1 MTENRI
7 DQLLDIWRTAGL
19 LPLPEQFNAEA
30 DTGSDRGYWK
40 WADQRILLRALSAQ
54 IAAYGTESNHV
65 DLILTAERFQ
75 QVVPDI
81 NRLREALQS
90 ERAWFDGQFDDFLA
104 AARKASQPPRM
115 QRLADRLDLSD
126 VELDILR
133 LIISAVCNSRFS
145 RFRGRLGSLD
155 VGEIGNLLD
164 LEANDL
170 FGHLASD
177 AALIKAEVIRLEKD
191 ILGGFRS
198 ADVLI
203 DFPMVKAL
211 RGLALT
217 DEDLH
222 VINGT
227 VVGQLL
233 QEEGLETGSA
243 RQPDKSRLEDD
254 LDLDEDDLEDDLE
267 DNGASDFA
275 PEDADGFDLDDDL
288 EPASGDGI
296 DDRAAGEGQTSGFLT
311 ENRSDREAYASNAEY
326 LDDHMAWFA
335 ACRNWKSLLIEGP
348 DGISSFGEKRSYS
361 ATLRELES
369 RAKIIRARIV
379 RRIEVTRA
387 AKGFTPRGEQLKAKW
402 QLDDFEKH
410 VLLIAAGLAASIQ
423 FREKLDSPRGLE
435 IGDLLTL
442 LCDSLDEQVA
452 ARRYFYKNATL
463 VKNGLINL
471 RGTNFGTDLLDVDVN
486 IDQRLTDYLLGVDAE
501 STSLVE
507 GSHLYTPSV
516 SVDRVVLPER
526 IKSLILNAVQGFPA
540 FQRERERCG
549 LDQLLDY
556 GRGIVML
563 FYGASGTG
571 KTMMANA
578 LATLLGKKVLLI
590 NFPTIGLNSA
600 DEILKLLFREAE
612 LNDAVLFFDECDG
625 IFQDRDANAG
635 ISLLLSELERYPGL
649 VIMAT
654 NRPFELD
661 EAMRRRITLPVEFP
675 PPDAAQR
682 AQIWKNHIPDKMR
695 LAAVPDYQAL
705 AYRYELTGGLIKNA
719 ILAALSAAA
728 ARNPEAPEVSPED
741 LDGAARNQ
749 VTAKLQMT
757 DARDRIIPRH
767 GLNRV
772 VLPEALRTS
781 LLDLIDAQKARRT
794 LISEWGFAEESA
806 GFGATAMFHGPSG
819 TGKTLA
825 ALAVAY
831 ELGRVVKR
839 VNLARVVSKW
849 VGDGA
854 KNIEAVFDEAEHSGA
869 VLLFDEADALFAGR
883 SAVSSA
889 TDRYANLEV
898 AVLLQRL
905 EEFTGV
911 AILTTNLFDNID
923 QAFLRRIHFV
933 QAFERP
939 GQAERERLWQL
950 HIPDRLPLAED
961 VDLARLAK
969 AYAFTGGQIRNA
981 VLKAASR
988 AAAAAGTRSVTQE
1001 DLMTAAKAE
1010 EKSSP
1015 AGRGIGFVPA

>member
-1 MTENRI
+1 MSHDRMN
-7 DQLLDIWRTAGL
+7 QLLQLWRKAGL
-19 LPLPEQFNAEA
+19 LPAPEQFGGETALFDDA
-30 DTGSDRGYWK
+30 AYWK
-40 WADQRILLRALSAQ
+40 WADQRILLCALCEK
-54 IAAYGTESNHV
+54 IATYGTESGHL
-65 DLILTAERFQ
+65 DLILTSERFQ
-75 QVVPDI
+75 VVPGI
-81 NRLREALQS
+81 NRLREALENEQ
-90 ERAWFDGQFDDFLA
+90 AWFDGQFNDYLA
-104 AARKASQPPRM
+104 AARKARQPPRM
-115 QRLADRLDLSD
+115 LRLADRLELSAA
-126 VELDILR
+126 ELDILN
-133 LIISAVCNSRFS
+133 LVIGAVCNTSFS
-145 RFRGRLGSLD
+145 RFRNRIGSLD
-155 VGEIGNLLD
+155 VGEVGNLLNLD
-164 LEANDL
+164 ANDL
-170 FGHLASD
+170 FGHLSS
-177 AALIKAEVIRLEKD
+177 AAAMIKAELIRLEKE
-191 ILGGFRS
+191 ILGGLRNS
-198 ADVLI
+198 DVLI
-203 DFPMVKAL
+203 DFPIVKAL
-211 RGLALT
+211 RGLTLT

-222 VINGT
+222 IINGT
-227 VVGQLL
+227 IVGQLL
-233 QEEGLETGSA
+233 HEEGIEVDRSGDGTSPFGTDID
-243 RQPDKSRLEDD
+243 RDG
-254 LDLDEDDLEDDLE
+254 DE
-267 DNGASDFA
+267 
-275 PEDADGFDLDDDL
+275 PEDFTADGDGFDFELDDAD
-288 EPASGDGI
+288 EFDPDYGSDPTYEDASS
-296 DDRAAGEGQTSGFLT
+296 DDQSAGASPTTGFLT
-311 ENRSDREAYASNAEY
+311 ENRSDREAYTTNAEY
-326 LDDHMAWFA
+326 LDEHMEWCA
-335 ACRNWKSLLIEGP
+335 ARRTWKTLLMEGP

-361 ATLRELES
+361 AALRELES
-369 RAKIIRARIV
+369 RARIIRARID
-379 RRIEVTRA
+379 RRLEATREDRA
-387 AKGFTPRGEQLKAKW
+387 FTPRGEELKAKW
-402 QLDDFEKH
+402 KLDDFEKH

-423 FREKLDSPRGLE
+423 FREKMESRRGLE
-435 IGDLLTL
+435 IGDILTL
-442 LCDSLDEQVA
+442 LCDSLEDQVA
-452 ARRYFYKNATL
+452 ARRYFYKHAAL
-463 VKNGLINL
+463 VENGLINL
-471 RGTNFGTDLLDVDVN
+471 RGADFGTDLLDVDVT

-507 GSHLYTPSV
+507 GSHLYTPKV
-516 SVDRVVLPER
+516 SVDRAVLPER
-526 IKSLILNAVQGFPA
+526 VKSMIMSAVEGFPA

-578 LATLLGKKVLLI
+578 LATMLGKKVLLI
-590 NFPTIGLNSA
+590 NFPTIGFSAA
-600 DEILKLLFREAE
+600 DEVMKLLFREAE

-625 IFQDRDANAG
+625 IFQDRGTNSG

-682 AQIWKNHIPDKMR
+682 ARIWNNHIPDKLR
-695 LAAVPDYQAL
+695 LSAAPDFETL
-705 AYRYELTGGLIKNA
+705 GYRYELTGGLIKNA

-728 ARNPEAPEVSPED
+728 ARNPEVPEVSPAD
-741 LDGAARNQ
+741 LDAAARNQ

-757 DARDRIIPRH
+757 DARDRIIPRQ

-772 VLPEALRTS
+772 VLPEALRAS
-781 LLDLIDAQKARRT
+781 LLDLIAAQKARRT
-794 LISEWGFAEESA
+794 LISEWGFPEDST
-806 GFGATAMFHGPSG
+806 GFGATALFHGPSG

-849 VGDGA
+849 VGEGA

-883 SAVSSA
+883 SAVAAA

-911 AILTTNLFDNID
+911 AILTTNLFENID

-939 GQAERERLWQL
+939 GKTERERLWQL
-950 HIPDRLPLAED
+950 HIPERMPLAED
-961 VDLARLAK
+961 VDFQSLAAAHRV
-969 AYAFTGGQIRNA
+969 TGGQIRNA
-981 VLKAASR
+981 ILKAASR
-988 AAAAAGTRSVTQE
+988 SAAAAGTRAVSQQ
-1001 DLMTAAKAE
+1001 DLVTAAKDE